1 MAYLT
6 RTTKFQ
12 RCFSGPQETIG
23 VCSQA
28 NEQRVSSPRDA
39 MTLKMP
45 KECRAGKRHI
55 HIQHLCLLS
64 WAKQDISTPTTSPAL
79 KIWLVS
85 HPPATQIFQCP
96 FDYSSTF
103 LAMISCKGKFMTWP
117 KQTTVTTA
125 YLCSTAGESPCLNW
139 GEGCFW
145 HHHLL
150 FYFCSIL
157 GISFVGKQKQSASHP
172 FWQEQGS
179 NCSGTNK
186 YGWKAGPITTL
197 EPPTQNSSNSI
208 FP

>member
-28 NEQRVSSPRDA
+28 NEQRASSPRDA
-39 MTLKMP
+39 MTLKVP
-45 KECRAGKRHI
+45 KESGASKRHT
-55 HIQHLCLLS
+55 HVQHLCLFS
-64 WAKQDISTPTTSPAL
+64 WAKQDISTSTTSPAL

-103 LAMISCKGKFMTWP
+103 LAMISCRGKFMTWP

-125 YLCSTAGESPCLNW
+125 YLCSTAGESPSLKW
-139 GEGCFW
+139 EEGCFW
-145 HHHLL
+145 HRPLIIL
-150 FYFCSIL
+150 FLFHFRHIFCWKTKTKCLTSFL
-157 GISFVGKQKQSASHP
+157 ARAGIKLFRHK
-172 FWQEQGS
+172 
-179 NCSGTNK
+179 
-186 YGWKAGPITTL
+186 
-197 EPPTQNSSNSI
+197 
-208 FP
+208 